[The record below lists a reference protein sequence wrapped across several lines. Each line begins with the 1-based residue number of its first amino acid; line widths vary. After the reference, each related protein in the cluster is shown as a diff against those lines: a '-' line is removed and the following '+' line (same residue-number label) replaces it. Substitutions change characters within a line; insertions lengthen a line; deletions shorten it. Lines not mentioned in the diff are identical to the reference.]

1 MLYLEYEKTNSTIM
15 MYNGFD
21 NNPTDFEKKVSKK
34 QAMWIVIV
42 ILVILIC
49 LIIFG
54 LWKN

>member
-1 MLYLEYEKTNSTIM
+1 M
-15 MYNGFD
+15 MYNGFGD
-21 NNPTDFEKKVSKK
+21 NPTDFEKKVSKK

-54 LWKN
+54 L